1 MKRSIKITSA
11 LLVLV
16 LLLAQV
22 VCVNAVSYSRPSVST
37 SVKQTDH
44 YIKTVTVS
52 VSGDNATG
60 VSLQGYDKKDG
71 TAVSGSYQSMAIP
84 EGAKVSCSLEVRPS
98 EVGAVKVRVRYK
110 DSVNTDTVYETWV
123 TVGSNSYYNPS
134 SSGSSNRYDS
144 DDYWD
149 GFRGSSSSSS
159 TRPTSGSTSV
169 PRAPA
174 PPASPAPATPGPAT
188 MRIVRTSTTCTP
200 STAAR

>member
-22 VCVNAVSYSRPSVST
+22 VCVSAVSYSKPSIST

-84 EGAKVSCSLEVRPS
+84 KGAKVSCSLEVRPS
-98 EVGAVKVRVRYK
+98 SRSSQGA
-110 DSVNTDTVYETWV
+110 
-123 TVGSNSYYNPS
+123 G
-134 SSGSSNRYDS
+134 
-144 DDYWD
+144 
-149 GFRGSSSSSS
+149 
-159 TRPTSGSTSV
+159 
-169 PRAPA
+169 AL
-174 PPASPAPATPGPAT
+174 
-188 MRIVRTSTTCTP
+188 
-200 STAAR
+200 

>member
-22 VCVNAVSYSRPSVST
+22 VCVSAVSYSKPSIST

-84 EGAKVSCSLEVRPS
+84 KGAKVSCSLEVRPS
-98 EVGAVKVRVRYK
+98 EVGAVKVRVRYM
-110 DSVNTDTVYETWV
+110 DSANTDTVYETWV
-123 TVGSNSYYNPS
+123 TVGSNNYYNHPQLQ
-134 SSGSSNRYDS
+134 RQLQ
-144 DDYWD
+144 
-149 GFRGSSSSSS
+149 
-159 TRPTSGSTSV
+159 PV
-169 PRAPA
+169 
-174 PPASPAPATPGPAT
+174 
-188 MRIVRTSTTCTP
+188 
-200 STAAR
+200 